1 MDSLTTILALKQS
14 ALRAGDVGLL
24 SLGSRDMLLAQMY
37 STNTTDIVEGAAFL
51 VVINI
56 ADTKEYSDIIRIFG
70 YKFADDMLD
79 IRLETIALEAPETKF
94 YHVGYWS
101 IGFIFRPSEA
111 ENRDSFLNRLVF
123 SLSKPIICR
132 GIPIPIKPGI
142 GICDI
147 KKGIGSANDVLQ
159 STFLAG
165 QASSRSSTG
174 WTECNYDL
182 ADDHRRSFL
191 IIADFEYSLS
201 QANEFELYFQPRLDL
216 RTRRYTGAEALL
228 RWRHPNLGS
237 IVPNEFI
244 PLVEKTGLIRE
255 LTRWVLT
262 HAIAETAKLHKKGY
276 KIQISVNISPK
287 NLDESDFVPHVLALL
302 DYHGLAHDVLEIELS
317 ENSVFKNTE
326 MARERLVEL
335 RKSGINIAID
345 DFGTGR
351 DSFGFIRAMPIN
363 ILKIDGPLVASMN
376 NNIRSQ
382 AIVKSIIGL
391 GHETGMSIV
400 GKGIE
405 NKDELDMLMNW
416 SCDYVQGYFLGA
428 PMNIDDFAVWCAQ
441 NYQ

>member
-1 MDSLTTILALKQS
+1 MDSLATTQGIQQS
-14 ALRAGDVGLL
+14 TSTARDARPL
-24 SLGSRDMLLAQMY
+24 SLGSRDMLISQLY
-37 STNTTDIVEGAAFL
+37 VTNTIDLVEGAAFL

-56 ADTKEYSDIIRIFG
+56 ADTQEYTDVIRIFG

-79 IRLETIALEAPETKF
+79 IRLETISLEAPATKF

-101 IGFIFRPSEA
+101 IGFVFRPTEA
-111 ENRDSFLNRLVF
+111 ETYDSFLNRLVF

-147 KKGIGSANDVLQ
+147 KKGVGSANDLLQ

-165 QASSRSSTG
+165 QVSSRSSTG

-182 ADDHRRSFL
+182 TDDHRRAFL

-201 QANEFELYFQPRLDL
+201 QANEFELYLQPRLDL

-228 RWRHPNLGS
+228 RWRHPNLGP

-262 HAIAETAKLHKKGY
+262 QAITETARLHKEGY

-287 NLDESDFVPHVLALL
+287 NLDEDDFVPHVLALL
-302 DYHGLAHDVLEIELS
+302 DYHRLAHDVLEIELS
-317 ENSVFKNTE
+317 ENSVFTNMDK
-326 MARERLVEL
+326 AGERLVEL

-363 ILKIDGPLVASMN
+363 ILKVDGPLISSMN
-376 NNIRSQ
+376 DNIRSQ

-400 GKGIE
+400 GKGVE
-405 NKDELDMLMNW
+405 NKDELDMLRSW
-416 SCDYVQGYFLGA
+416 SCDYVQGYLLGA
-428 PMNIDDFAVWCAQ
+428 PMNSGDFAVWCEQ